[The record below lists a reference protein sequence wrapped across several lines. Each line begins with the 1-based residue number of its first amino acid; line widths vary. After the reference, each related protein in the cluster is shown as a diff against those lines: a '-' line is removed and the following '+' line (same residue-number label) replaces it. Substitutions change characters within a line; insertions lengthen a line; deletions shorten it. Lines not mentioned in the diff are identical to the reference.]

1 MYKSANLLLTSFILL
16 IFLGVSCQETKNE
29 EKEQLGDT
37 SLKAKKPS
45 IADVERGIRANIEAS
60 IEEDNGYFNIEK
72 DSFNL
77 SLKLVRVHTEYLSV
91 LGPNKFFACV
101 DLATTSGD
109 VYDVDFFLDGD
120 KDNMQVTRTDVHKLN
135 GKPYYSWKQNKKDKT
150 WHKIPVKQ
158 SSNRLLGV
166 IEGTDNFTFTYQVQL
181 PEFSEPAELWMPVA
195 ESDQFQTIELIS
207 METPGKKSII
217 KGEKFGNSI
226 LHLELLPEDSNQKIT
241 LKYKVVRHE
250 KAPYEEKNADLMTY
264 LESSEL
270 IPVGDRFGILA
281 DEIIAKK
288 QANTPLTEA
297 RALYDYVIDNVRYA
311 KQGKYGTGD
320 ANFACDSKSG
330 NCTEFHS
337 LFISLARSA
346 GIPARFAVGAGI
358 PSERNDG
365 GVDGYHCW
373 AEFYAED
380 KWWPVDIS
388 EANKYTALATY
399 YFGHHPAN
407 RIEFSRGRDIAPN
420 PLPKSG
426 PINFLAYPVFE
437 VGGKPDLVQTK
448 FTFVRAKEK
457 S

>member
-1 MYKSANLLLTSFILL
+1 MYKSANLLFSYFIL
-16 IFLGVSCQETKNE
+16 FLAIGVSCQEAKNE
-29 EKEQLGDT
+29 EKEQSVET
-37 SLKAKKPS
+37 KTKSKKPS
-45 IADVERGIRANIEAS
+45 IADVERGIRANIEAN

-72 DSFNL
+72 DSFSL

-91 LGPNKFFACV
+91 LGVNKFFACV

-120 KDNMQVTRTDVHKLN
+120 KDHMKVTSTDVHKLN
-135 GKPYYSWKQNKKDKT
+135 GKPYYSWQQNKKNKT

-166 IEGTDNFTFTYQVQL
+166 IEGTDSFTFTYQVQL

-195 ESDQFQTIELIS
+195 ENDQFQTIELIS
-207 METPGKKSII
+207 METPGKNSII
-217 KGEKFGNSI
+217 KDEKFGNSI

-241 LKYKVVRHE
+241 INYKVVRHE
-250 KAPYEEKNADLMTY
+250 KAPYKEKNADLMTY
-264 LESSEL
+264 LESTEL

-281 DEIIAKK
+281 DEIIKEK

-420 PLPKSG
+420 PLPASG

-448 FTFVRAKEK
+448 FTFVRANEK